1 MKNLNRILIVEDSK
15 AFSTVIVR
23 LLKEEFETKV
33 LAELES
39 GLEECRNFNPDI
51 ILLDIMFPGDVDGL
65 SFLRTLKNT
74 KDMSHIPIILI
85 SALATEST
93 IRNGLELG
101 ANDYLVKPFDLV
113 QLVLKVKNLLDLTGK
128 TKRKTLLDT
137 VVQFENK
144 LSKKSQTTIERIDM
158 MLEQMINGES
168 KISIES
174 LAKEI
179 PTSQSTLTRL
189 IKIKY
194 GLTTNNYIMKRKME
208 KATILLNSE
217 RGLPIKE
224 VASILDFD
232 SVAYFTKCYKRYTG
246 SLPKVVKKSG
256 L

>member
-1 MKNLNRILIVEDSK
+1 MKSLNRILIIEDSK
-15 AFSTVIVR
+15 SFSAVIVR

-33 LAELES
+33 LHELDN
-39 GLEECRNFNPDI
+39 GLEECQSFVPDI
-51 ILLDIMFPGDVDGL
+51 ILLDIMFPGDIDGL
-65 SFLRTLKNT
+65 SFLRMLKNT
-74 KDMSHIPIILI
+74 QELYHIPIILI
-85 SALATEST
+85 SALANEST

-128 TKRKTLLDT
+128 TKRRTLLET
-137 VVQFENK
+137 VVQFEN
-144 LSKKSQTTIERIDM
+144 SGKKKAIPTIEKIDM
-158 MLEQMINGES
+158 LLERMINGEK

-189 IKIKY
+189 IKAKY

-208 KATILLNSE
+208 KANILLNSE

-224 VASILDFD
+224 IASILDFE
-232 SVAYFTKCYKRYTG
+232 SVAYFTKCYKRYMGT
-246 SLPKVVKKSG
+246 LPKIARKSV
-256 L
+256 

>member
-1 MKNLNRILIVEDSK
+1 MKNLNRVLIIEDSK
-15 AFSTVIVR
+15 SFSTVIVR

-33 LAELES
+33 LHELEN
-39 GLEECRNFNPDI
+39 GLEECKDFMPDI
-51 ILLDIMFPGDVDGL
+51 ILLDIMFPGDTDGL
-65 SFLRTLKNT
+65 SFLRMLKN
-74 KDMSHIPIILI
+74 KLELSHIPIILI
-85 SALATEST
+85 SALTNEST

-113 QLVLKVKNLLDLTGK
+113 QLVLKVKNLLELTGK

-137 VVQFENK
+137 VVQFENNFK
-144 LSKKSQTTIERIDM
+144 TKSIPTIERIDM
-158 MLEQMINGES
+158 LLEQMINGET
-168 KISIES
+168 KISIEL

-189 IKIKY
+189 IKAKY

-224 VASILDFD
+224 IANILDFE

-246 SLPKVVKKSG
+246 SLPKTIKNS
-256 L
+256 